1 MHSTADWGSYNDAT
15 CTQTNCAYPLHAVC
29 YANHLHPIS
38 FAYHSAPT
46 QLCQL
51 SVPTHFQPSAFSHL
65 CLPLASTHLYQQF
78 VFILRSATPKPKALV
93 LIISTDAKV
102 ALTYP
107 WNSCKMSFKV
117 WKELPFLRNRCTTHP
132 LSLFMSLLMQFTD
145 KHTFLRIWKKLLFL
159 SKTLYSKLPLF
170 LPLIFVHN
178 LF

>member
-1 MHSTADWGSYNDAT
+1 MPPAPKPTVPTHCMQYVMPTTYIQSVLPTILH
-15 CTQTNCAYPLHAVC
+15 PLS
-29 YANHLHPIS
+29 YANCLHPLISNCLHSLIYAYHLHPLTCIS
-38 FAYHSAPT
+38 K
-46 QLCQL
+46 
-51 SVPTHFQPSAFSHL
+51 
-65 CLPLASTHLYQQF
+65 F

-117 WKELPFLRNRCTTHP
+117 WKELPFLRNRCTTHS